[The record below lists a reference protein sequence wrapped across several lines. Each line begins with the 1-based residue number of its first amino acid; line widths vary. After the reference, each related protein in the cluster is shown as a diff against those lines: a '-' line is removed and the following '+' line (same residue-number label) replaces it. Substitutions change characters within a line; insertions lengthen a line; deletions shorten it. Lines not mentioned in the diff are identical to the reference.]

1 MTSRFQKSSVYTLS
15 YAKYAKKNTKLSFKG
30 KSGWTV
36 TADYLDKAGKFQSQ
50 MLKNNKTFKVTKKN
64 SMLLLNAVNNKT
76 GQSET
81 AIVIFK

>member
-1 MTSRFQKSSVYTLS
+1 
-15 YAKYAKKNTKLSFKG
+15 
-30 KSGWTV
+30 
-36 TADYLDKAGKFQSQ
+36 
-50 MLKNNKTFKVTKKN
+50 MLKNNTTFKVTKKN

>member
-1 MTSRFQKSSVYTLS
+1 
-15 YAKYAKKNTKLSFKG
+15 
-30 KSGWTV
+30 
-36 TADYLDKAGKFQSQ
+36 

-81 AIVIFK
+81 AIVISLKLIQFTIFFFFIFAPYHIPLDHTTPAFCMYFLTLLL

>member
-1 MTSRFQKSSVYTLS
+1 
-15 YAKYAKKNTKLSFKG
+15 
-30 KSGWTV
+30 
-36 TADYLDKAGKFQSQ
+36 

-81 AIVIFK
+81 AIVIWSSRYIRYRMYPSQNSGRAAFPHPALYETHYSTIIRKY

>member
-1 MTSRFQKSSVYTLS
+1 
-15 YAKYAKKNTKLSFKG
+15 
-30 KSGWTV
+30 
-36 TADYLDKAGKFQSQ
+36 

-64 SMLLLNAVNNKT
+64 SMLLLNDVNNKT